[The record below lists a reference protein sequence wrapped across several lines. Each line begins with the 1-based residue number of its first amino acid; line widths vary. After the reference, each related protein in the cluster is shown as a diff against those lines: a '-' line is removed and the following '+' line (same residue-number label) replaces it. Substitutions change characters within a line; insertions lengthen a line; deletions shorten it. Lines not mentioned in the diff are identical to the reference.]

1 MKQEKTSDKHSL
13 LPSIQKVYSEVVL
26 SILLRRMR
34 TYHKSCT
41 TDHWHKLKKPLKD
54 SLDIASQLS
63 RKRPP
68 NNLKSIS
75 VKVKKYSPA
84 NRPDTHDPVVNSK
97 HINELSQYFKK
108 QDGNANIAS
117 GIDEKLKHSA
127 WQHIHLTLYLARN
140 KQTVTAQMHADIAY
154 YACKELAHYLPEQ
167 EYCDFINEIQDELQQ
182 INNLAKQPNHTD
194 F

>member
-1 MKQEKTSDKHSL
+1 
-13 LPSIQKVYSEVVL
+13 
-26 SILLRRMR
+26 MR
-34 TYHKSCT
+34 SYHKSCT
-41 TDHWHKLKKPLKD
+41 TKHWHKLKKPLKD

-63 RKRPP
+63 RKRQS
-68 NNLKSIS
+68 NQLKSIS
-75 VKVKKYSPA
+75 IKVKKYAPA
-84 NRPDTHDPVVNSK
+84 DRPDTHDPVVNSK

-117 GIDEKLKHSA
+117 AIDEKLKHSA

-140 KQTVTAQMHADIAY
+140 KQTATAQMHADIVY

-182 INNLAKQPNHTD
+182 LKNLSSHSQSTD
-194 F
+194 DS